1 MRKIDILRELMILN
15 DSLDTLQIESRFKR
29 ITEILFESF
38 AIQKGDKIYLFKD
51 IEFYFYNKNHRDIIT
66 HPRISKPL
74 CWYVNDFG
82 GIDLNFASS
91 IKYNIRLDNGGKKV
105 KKYLLDDEAYFGG
118 ILIRQ
123 LVERESGEV
132 LKGPLACAELFR
144 SYDAIGVGM
153 NKDLPLLVECDNEEV
168 RKILPKPRVNI
179 LKSSQ
184 QLKKKVDTILYLYH
198 KPIDKEILY
207 KEFEDFKDKLYRY
220 ER

>member
-1 MRKIDILRELMILN
+1 MKKNIQEIATELCN
-15 DSLDTLQIESRFKR
+15 RFLDEEFIVQRYDAHSTQS
-29 ITEILFESF
+29 
-38 AIQKGDKIYLFKD
+38 IYIKLD
-51 IEFYFYNKNHRDIIT
+51 YGVSNTI
-66 HPRISKPL
+66 RISDHRGYDYL
-74 CWYVNDFG
+74 SY
-82 GIDLNFASS
+82 
-91 IKYNIRLDNGGKKV
+91 KYNIRLDNGGKKV

-153 NKDLPLLVECDNEEV
+153 NKDLPLLVEYDNEEV